1 MEKIINFL
9 MNVWDFLYDIDNL
22 GMFLLGVIGFFGLL
36 GWAIVK
42 VITWAIIEIFD
53 PVWGYDICFR
63 GRIRAER
70 EKIKEEKKRKKAEA
84 KYWAEIEKKY
94 R

>member
-1 MEKIINFL
+1 MGFPVRYRQFG
-9 MNVWDFLYDIDNL
+9 NVF
-22 GMFLLGVIGFFGLL
+22 IGRYRFFGLL

-42 VITWAIIEIFD
+42 VITLAIIEIFD

>member
-1 MEKIINFL
+1 MDKIISIL
-9 MNVWDFLYDIDNL
+9 WRVWLYVSSIDNI
-22 GMFLLGVIGFFGLL
+22 GVWLAGWIGLIGSVVYILY
-36 GWAIVK
+36 K
-42 VITWAIIEIFD
+42 VIRFAIIEIFD
-53 PVWGYDICFR
+53 PIWGYDIFDR
-63 GRIRAER
+63 AKIRAER